1 MHFDAVVLKGLK
13 GLNCLNTDKCCL
25 QL

>member
-1 MHFDAVVLKGLK
+1 MSFDAFVLKGLK
-13 GLNCLNTDKCCL
+13 GLNCLNPAKCCL